1 MENSETEVETKV
13 ETEVETKVETK
24 VETEVETEV
33 ETPSYSEQLN
43 QLKSDFEEKLENQKK
58 AYEQEIKERDNVI
71 RQLMTSEADNSMQS
85 SRLNEINKRRNYSKW

>member
-1 MENSETEVETKV
+1 MENI
-13 ETEVETKVETK
+13 
-24 VETEVETEV
+24 ETEVETEV

-71 RQLMTSEADNSMQS
+71 RQLMISETDNNMQI
-85 SRLNEINKRRNYSKW
+85 SRLNEINKRRSYTKW